1 MPNVS
6 DLKPRPLWDDELPTR
21 GDLHF
26 AVGFGPK
33 SALVSRI
40 IAAGTASR
48 TNHVGIITEVT
59 GSEWKIVEALSKGVV
74 EDTHQ
79 PPPVSTVIRASD
91 DPAVREALARRAEA
105 GAAADPHIGY
115 DWWTIGRIAFV
126 GLFGRV
132 PFLTFPILAG
142 PPLARYVDPVW
153 VPLVV
158 TVAAIVALYLVRSW
172 LFDIAMACP
181 WPNPRTRMICSEF
194 ARRTIEGVFGSDS
207 LPGLADVKPALTSP
221 GDLLQELLHR
231 CDYWGSVPTR
241 QAVVDRRIH
250 H

>member
-1 MPNVS
+1 M
-6 DLKPRPLWDDELPTR
+6 PTR

-48 TNHVGIITEVT
+48 TNHVGVITGVS
-59 GSEWKIVEALSKGVV
+59 GSAAGVPQWTIVEALSKGVV
-74 EDTHQ
+74 EDTHR
-79 PPPVSTVIRASD
+79 PPPVSTVIRVSD
-91 DPAVREALARRAEA
+91 DPTMHGALASRAEA
-105 GAAADPHIGY
+105 GARAVPHIGY
-115 DWWTIGRIAFV
+115 DWWTIARILFV
-126 GLFGRV
+126 GLVGRV

-142 PPLARYVDPVW
+142 PPLARYIDPAW
-153 VPLVV
+153 VPVVV
-158 TVAAIVALYLVRSW
+158 TFTSIVILYLVRGW
-172 LFDIAMACP
+172 LFQLAMACP
-181 WPNPRTRMICSEF
+181 WPNPPNRMICSEF
-194 ARRTIEGVFGSDS
+194 ARRTIEDVFGVES
-207 LPGLADVKPALTSP
+207 LPGLVDVNPALTSP

-231 CDYWGSVPTR
+231 CDYWSPVPTR